1 MNRRQVAD
9 LLRRQAAILALSR
22 PFVRRT
28 LRALGGRT
36 KIVYAHHVGPVAPH
50 LTAFGPAFTPERLD
64 EHLTMLRRHFEF
76 APLSEVLAD
85 NAAGGGSRRLAVTFD
100 DGFDLIAGGALDIL
114 DAHGVKATSFVL
126 TAMLDNRG
134 LMWRNKLSAIQ
145 ALRPAERCLAAYNA
159 IAERAGLP
167 RIGDATELLSS
178 AMGWDMARK
187 DELADLLWA
196 ACDMPPLSEFLD
208 EHRPYFTADGLAT
221 WLGEGHAVG
230 LHSATHPDCSRLDAD
245 GVRVEILDPA
255 RRLCTDL
262 GQASVAFSY
271 PFGRRC
277 GPAQSRLLAEAG
289 LLDCALGIRGC
300 SPSGTDPLRLE
311 RASIEHDMHFSV
323 YGKAFLGS
331 PRSS

>member
-1 MNRRQVAD
+1 
-9 LLRRQAAILALSR
+9 
-22 PFVRRT
+22 VRRT
-28 LRALGGRT
+28 LGALRGRT
-36 KIVYAHHVGPVAPH
+36 KIVYAHHVGSPAPH
-50 LTAFGPAFTPERLD
+50 LTAFGPAVTPERLD
-64 EHLTMLRRHFEF
+64 EHLTMLGRHFEF

-85 NAAGGGSRRLAVTFD
+85 NAAGGSSRRLAVTFD
-100 DGFDLIAGGALDIL
+100 DGFDLIAGGALDVL
-114 DAHGVKATSFVL
+114 NAHRVKATSFVL
-126 TAMLDNRG
+126 TGMLGNRG
-134 LMWRNKLSAIQ
+134 LMWRNKLSAIL
-145 ALRPAERCLAAYNA
+145 ALRPAERYLRAYNA
-159 IAERAGLP
+159 IAGRAGLP
-167 RIGDATELLSS
+167 EVGDARELLSS

-187 DELADLLWA
+187 DELADALWA

-221 WLGEGHAVG
+221 WLADGHAVG

-300 SPSGTDPLRLE
+300 STGGTDPLRLE
-311 RASIEHDMHFSV
+311 RASIEDDMRFSV